1 MKSLKLVIMIIL
13 IIGNLCD
20 SCGEIMTASSLDDCK
35 GLSLSSDEETLST
48 DTCCYYT
55 ISLSENTT
63 GFCYGS
69 IKGQESNIQSQIQNY
84 FNEQGTN
91 ATVTINCNS
100 NIIHI
105 QFLLILLFTFIL
117 F

>member
-1 MKSLKLVIMIIL
+1 MINI
-13 IIGNLCD
+13 
-20 SCGEIMTASSLDDCK
+20 
-35 GLSLSSDEETLST
+35 
-48 DTCCYYT
+48 CCYYT

-63 GFCYGS
+63 GFCYWS

-91 ATVTINCNS
+91 ATVTINWNS

-105 QFLLILLFTFIL
+105 QFLLILLLTFIL